1 MKGNLPQLIKE
12 VRHDL
17 SDWPWHF
24 TRWDRQ
30 PFEALKQI
38 IASKHILG
46 SQDKFCAEKA
56 VCLIEMPL
64 TEAYR
69 QSQLLDEHSYNR
81 FSDYGIGFKKSLIAA
96 KGGLPVIYQPNR
108 CSSSLIHRCVGDTA
122 SWTFRRALTSLGNV
136 NGVSQVT
143 SCSFPTRT
151 KS

>member
-17 SDWPWHF
+17 SDWLWHF

-56 VCLIEMPL
+56 VCLIEMP
-64 TEAYR
+64 
-69 QSQLLDEHSYNR
+69 
-81 FSDYGIGFKKSLIAA
+81 FSDYGIGFKKSLIAV